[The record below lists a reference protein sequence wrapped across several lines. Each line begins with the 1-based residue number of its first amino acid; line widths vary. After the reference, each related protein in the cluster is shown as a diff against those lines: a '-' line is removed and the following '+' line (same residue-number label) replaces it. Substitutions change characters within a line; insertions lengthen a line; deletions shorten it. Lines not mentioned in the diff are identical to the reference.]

1 MGGGAAGL
9 RNSGVAEL
17 AEEAVVDGLDG
28 AVRVPLVHQN
38 GHLDLAGGDHLDVDA
53 GGVQGL
59 EHLGGHAGVV
69 GHGRRPR
76 WTPWPHG
83 RPPGWT

>member
-1 MGGGAAGL
+1 MRPLGGGAAGL

-38 GHLDLAGGDHLDVDA
+38 GHLDLAG
-53 GGVQGL
+53 
-59 EHLGGHAGVV
+59 
-69 GHGRRPR
+69 
-76 WTPWPHG
+76 
-83 RPPGWT
+83 